1 MQTPEQKI
9 KNLIQDTL
17 EAAKRTDAQASG
29 NTYVQIFIA
38 GDSHTHIEFPLE
50 NSPKKINK
58 K

>member
-9 KNLIQDTL
+9 KSLIQDSI
-17 EAAKRTDAQASG
+17 EAVKRTDAQASG
-29 NTYVQIFIA
+29 NTYIQIIIA
-38 GDSHTHIEFPLE
+38 GDSHTHIELPLE